1 MPERSPKTR
10 FGRGRIT
17 LLVALVLGVG
27 VAGYVAFSGSA
38 WAQMMRHSG
47 LHQLHHGAD
56 STGHDEATLPG
67 LQGLNATPD
76 ESADLAVMFNNF
88 QTFSRTVEDLPNGIR
103 TVTTS
108 SDPDVMGTLAT
119 HVFEMIQR
127 VERADDPQIF
137 IQSPTLDIFFE
148 RPEAITT
155 EIEMTDEGIVV
166 VQTSDDPEVVVALH
180 THAAEVSDMAA
191 RGMQAVH
198 EMMMG
203 R

>member
-1 MPERSPKTR
+1 MTLRRSLAG
-10 FGRGRIT
+10 F
-17 LLVALVLGVG
+17 LLLAVVAL
-27 VAGYVAFSGSA
+27 AGLWLSGNGRLL
-38 WAQMMRHSG
+38 MRHDG
-47 LHQLHHGAD
+47 GMAHHGAD
-56 STGHDEATLPG
+56 GTGHDDVTMPG
-67 LQGLNATPD
+67 LRGRNATPD
-76 ESADLAVMFNNF
+76 ESADLAVLFRNF
-88 QTFSRTVEDLPNGIR
+88 ETLSRTVEDLPNGIR

-155 EIEMTDEGIVV
+155 EIEMTDAGIVV
-166 VQTSDDPEVVVALH
+166 VQTSNDQQVVAALH
-180 THAAEVSDMAA
+180 THAGEISDMAA
-191 RGMQAVH
+191 RGMDAVH
-198 EMMMG
+198 EMMME

>member
-1 MPERSPKTR
+1 MSTPPIRRPY
-10 FGRGRIT
+10 GRI
-17 LLVALVLGVG
+17 LIGVVAVLIFAA
-27 VAGYVAFSGSA
+27 AGFWFSGYGRA
-38 WAQMMRHSG
+38 MMYRMMHAQMHGQM
-47 LHQLHHGAD
+47 HGAEGM
-56 STGHDEATLPG
+56 GHDESIMPG
-67 LQGLNATPD
+67 LQGVNATAD

-88 QTFSRTVEDLPNGIR
+88 HTLSRTVEELPNGIR
-103 TVTTS
+103 TVTSS

-119 HVFEMIQR
+119 HVFQMIQR
-127 VERADDPQIF
+127 VETADDPQIF

-155 EIEMTDEGIVV
+155 EIELTDAGIVV
-166 VQTSDDPEVVVALH
+166 VQTSDDPEMVAALH

-198 EMMMG
+198 EMMMN

>member
-1 MPERSPKTR
+1 MSTPPIRRPY
-10 FGRGRIT
+10 GRI
-17 LLVALVLGVG
+17 LIGVVAVLIFAA
-27 VAGYVAFSGSA
+27 AGFWFSGYGRA
-38 WAQMMRHSG
+38 MMYRMMHAQMHGQM
-47 LHQLHHGAD
+47 HGAEGM
-56 STGHDEATLPG
+56 GHDELIMPG
-67 LQGLNATPD
+67 LQGVNATAD

-88 QTFSRTVEDLPNGIR
+88 HTLSRTVEELPNGIR
-103 TVTTS
+103 TVTSS

-119 HVFEMIQR
+119 HVFQMIQR
-127 VERADDPQIF
+127 VETADDPQIF

-155 EIEMTDEGIVV
+155 EIELTDAGIVV
-166 VQTSDDPEVVVALH
+166 VQTSDDPEMVAALH

-198 EMMMG
+198 EMMMN